1 MRNER
6 DKDQNIW
13 NMFER
18 VGMHRGSML
27 YRNVEDGEWK
37 DSSVTEVK
45 GTFKWYLLILAVIFA
60 VSTVVNYNYLGG
72 IEGILTSEMLG
83 YGKESIESYI
93 AALGSMIVM
102 PILAV
107 VCLVLAFKKKKKRS
121 SDNE

>member
-1 MRNER
+1 MKD
-6 DKDQNIW
+6 DKNTW
-13 NMFER
+13 NMYER
-18 VGMHRGSML
+18 VGMANTNVL
-27 YRNVEDGEWK
+27 YKNKVEDGEWK

-45 GTFKWYLLILAVIFA
+45 GSFKWYLLILAVIFI

-102 PILAV
+102 PVLAV
-107 VCLVLAFKKKKKRS
+107 VCLVLAFKKKKR
-121 SDNE
+121 D

>member
-1 MRNER
+1 MGNNR
-6 DKDQNIW
+6 DKDKDTW

-27 YRNVEDGEWK
+27 YKNIEDGEWK
-37 DSSVTEVK
+37 DPSVTEVK

-60 VSTVVNYNYLGG
+60 VSTIVNYNYLGG

-102 PILAV
+102 PVLAV
-107 VCLVLAFKKKKKRS
+107 VCLVLAFKKKKKHS
-121 SDNE
+121 VDEE